1 MGSEFV
7 SALPCAQATMTL
19 QAMPKAPI
27 RVRRES
33 VENAVIVGP
42 LGGGR
47 RGGIESALYRYRN
60 GRRFGKYSRRDRV
73 DAAARKITES

>member
-1 MGSEFV
+1 
-7 SALPCAQATMTL
+7 
-19 QAMPKAPI
+19 
-27 RVRRES
+27 